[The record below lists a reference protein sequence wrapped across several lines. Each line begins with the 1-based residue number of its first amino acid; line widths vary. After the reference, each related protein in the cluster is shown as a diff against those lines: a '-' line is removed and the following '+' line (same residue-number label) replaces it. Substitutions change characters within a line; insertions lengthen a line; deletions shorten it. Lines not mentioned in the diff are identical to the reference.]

1 MVFLARLKNKENEI
15 LAAAIDIFF
24 KKGFSGT
31 NMQDI
36 ADKAQIGKG
45 TIYEYFRSK
54 DDLFV
59 QALKYDHRNFTMNAN
74 QKISQEESFL
84 KKLGKLIELTEH
96 AIIERAGRVSYYIT
110 NEISEL
116 NPEAKRDL
124 ENFIK
129 DIKRNGKNITYN
141 ILKQGIEEGAVM
153 DTGIDIDFATNVIG
167 GMVALHCHRT
177 CHENYYSVEQ
187 RREENEKLINFIM
200 GGIGAKK
207 N

>member
-1 MVFLARLKNKENEI
+1 MARLKNKENEI

-96 AIIERAGRVSYYIT
+96 AIIERAGRISYYIT

-124 ENFIK
+124 EDFIK
-129 DIKRNGKNITYN
+129 DIKRNGRSITYN
-141 ILKQGIEEGAVM
+141 ILKQGIEEGEVI
-153 DTGIDIDFATNVIG
+153 DTGMDIDFATNVIG
-167 GMVALHCHRT
+167 GMVTLHCHRT

-187 RREENEKLINFIM
+187 RKEENEKLINFIM

>member
-1 MVFLARLKNKENEI
+1 MARLKNKENEI
-15 LAAAIDIFF
+15 LAAAIDVFL

-74 QKISQEESFL
+74 QKISQEESFF
-84 KKLGKLIELTEH
+84 KKLGKFIELTEH
-96 AIIERAGRVSYYIT
+96 AIIERAGRISYYIT

-129 DIKRNGKNITYN
+129 DIKRNGNNITYN
-141 ILKQGIEEGAVM
+141 ILKQGIEEGEVM

-167 GMVALHCHRT
+167 GMVTLHCHRT

>member
-1 MVFLARLKNKENEI
+1 
-15 LAAAIDIFF
+15 
-24 KKGFSGT
+24 
-31 NMQDI
+31 MQDI

-96 AIIERAGRVSYYIT
+96 AVIEKAGRISYYIA

-124 ENFIK
+124 EDFIK
-129 DIKRNGKNITYN
+129 DIKEMGE
-141 ILKQGIEEGAVM
+141 ILHTI
-153 DTGIDIDFATNVIG
+153 F
-167 GMVALHCHRT
+167 
-177 CHENYYSVEQ
+177 
-187 RREENEKLINFIM
+187 
-200 GGIGAKK
+200 
-207 N
+207 